1 MKQMSHLYYTNIKD
15 DQFEILSCVSTQK
28 TVVLVKTVIF
38 FQTKHDSTSLS
49 SHFWEEGIP
58 QRGIFQIKFMHFNA
72 QTHFP

>member
-38 FQTKHDSTSLS
+38 FKPNMIALHYPLTSEKKVF
-49 SHFWEEGIP
+49 H
-58 QRGIFQIKFMHFNA
+58 RGEFSK
-72 QTHFP
+72 